1 MVEREEKTV
10 FESVESKL
18 KTYAKV
24 NFFLVI
30 GIAILAFILIM
41 AGILDGLN
49 SAGAL
54 LAIILYAALVYDLLA
69 LCWFMY
75 AFAEITESTKKTNEA
90 LRLTFAK
97 QITMEQERQQEEKN
111 AIEEKNRK
119 EEEQKKAEEDAQA
132 MERKRRYD
140 AYWEAHAEE
149 KSSLL
154 AKREEATNALKS
166 ISGLATEERARLYN
180 LITAIDDELKKE
192 R

>member
-149 KSSLL
+149 KNSLL